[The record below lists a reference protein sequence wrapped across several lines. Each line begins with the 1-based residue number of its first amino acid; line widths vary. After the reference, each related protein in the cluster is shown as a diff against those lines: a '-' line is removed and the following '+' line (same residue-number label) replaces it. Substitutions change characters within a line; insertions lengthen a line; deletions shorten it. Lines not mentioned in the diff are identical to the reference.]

1 MAVDK
6 NEFFRQATIRICG
19 SLNIETA
26 LTRCFHHLERTLPV
40 DEMGLYL
47 YDPGLNVFQ
56 RIAGVKSH
64 GKNEFSPVSPLP
76 DASKEKWSAIWAD
89 MGDITIINRI
99 EERPEIRE
107 VIEMYGLEVDISLIA
122 MRLEL
127 EGKRVGLLLLRAKGR
142 DRYLEEHARLVLM
155 LHEPFA
161 IAMTNAL
168 QHQELIRLKDIL
180 TDDNRYLRREIR
192 DLSISEIIGADL
204 GLRHVMEMIQQ
215 VSKLDSPVLLLG
227 ETGVGKG
234 VVAHAIHDAS
244 PRKNGPFVNVNCG
257 AVPESLFDSELFGH
271 EKGAFT
277 GAVTQKKGRFE
288 RANSGTIFLDEIG
301 ELPPHAQ
308 VRLLHVFQEKIIE
321 RVGGTAAIPVD
332 VRIISAT
339 HRNLE
344 AMIRSGE
351 FREDLWFRLNVFPIH
366 IPPLR
371 QRKEDIPALVHYF
384 IGKKTID
391 LKMQESPRLAA
402 GAMDQ
407 LMGYDWPGN
416 VRELENIVER
426 ALIQYTGGGLR
437 FDSLV
442 FKAGTPVP
450 ESGRVTADRLP
461 TLDEVNSRHIRRA
474 LKFANGRIN
483 GPSGAA
489 ALLGINPNTLRKRM
503 NKLNIPYKKRTG
515 DRPRSEPEGLA
526 DPSGATWYRI
536 TYTG

>member
-1 MAVDK
+1 MNVDK

-19 SLNIETA
+19 SLDIETA
-26 LTRCFHHLERTLPV
+26 LKRCFHYLEKMLPV

-76 DASKEKWSAIWAD
+76 EASKEKWSAIWAD
-89 MGDITIINRI
+89 MGDITIINRV
-99 EERPEIRE
+99 EERPEIQE
-107 VIEMYGLEVDISLIA
+107 VIEMYGLEMDISLIS
-122 MRLEL
+122 MRLEM
-127 EGKRVGLLLLRAKGR
+127 EGKRVGLLLLRARGR
-142 DRYLEEHARLVLM
+142 DRYTDEHAQLMLM

-180 TDDNRYLRREIR
+180 TDDNRYLRRQIR
-192 DLSISEIIGADL
+192 DLSITEIIGADL

-215 VSKLDSPVLLLG
+215 VSQLDSPVLLLG
-227 ETGVGKG
+227 ETGAGKG

-244 PRKNGPFVNVNCG
+244 PRRNGPFVSVNCG
-257 AVPESLFDSELFGH
+257 AIPESLFDSELFGH

-277 GAVTQKKGRFE
+277 GAISQKKGRFE
-288 RANSGTIFLDEIG
+288 RANGGTIFLDEIG

-308 VRLLHVFQEKIIE
+308 VRLLHVFQEKTIE
-321 RVGGTAAIPVD
+321 RVGGTTPIPVD
-332 VRIISAT
+332 VRLISAT

-344 AMIRSGE
+344 EMIQSGK

-391 LKMQESPRLAA
+391 LKMQEQPRISP

-407 LMGYDWPGN
+407 LMAYDWPGN

-426 ALIQYTGGGLR
+426 ALIQYNGGALR
-437 FDSLV
+437 FDRLLFNTS
-442 FKAGTPVP
+442 APARESEIT
-450 ESGRVTADRLP
+450 ESGRMP
-461 TLDEVNSRHIRRA
+461 TLDEVNAIHIRRA
-474 LKFANGRIN
+474 LKAAKGKIN
-483 GPSGAA
+483 GPGGAA
-489 ALLGINPNTLRKRM
+489 ELLGINPNTLRKRM
-503 NKLNIPYKKRTG
+503 NKLNIPYKRKER
-515 DRPRSEPEGLA
+515 EA
-526 DPSGATWYRI
+526 
-536 TYTG
+536 